1 CTGPAGR
8 SAPAPAQPVELAT
21 LPLRGAAGAALPGED
36 RGALGRRHRR
46 GVVDHAGRGHRRAHA
61 LVDDPGDLEHPGPA
75 VDVGLDPVADPHGR
89 RRLGRHAVDPHVP
102 AAARL
107 GGQAPGLVQPH
118 GPQPLVDAR
127 LLHGAHRA
135 RAGVTRDRPGQ
146 AGGVPRPAREPR
158 RRGRARAARRR
169 TAGDGDGGRDGAALE
184 EYRAKRRFDRTSEP
198 PGDGREAA
206 PAPDA
211 ARRRDG
217 EGGRLFVVQRHRA
230 RRLHYD
236 LRLEV
241 DGTLASW
248 AVPKGPTLDPTVRS
262 LAVHVEDHPIEYAD
276 FEGVIPAGEYGG
288 GDVIVWDR
296 GTWTPVGTDDPAA
309 AIAAGELHFDV
320 EAEKLR
326 GRFVLV
332 RTDRD
337 RSRRERWLLLHK
349 GAEHAVPGWD
359 PEDHPRSVKTGR
371 TNDEVAAAPEA
382 RWHSDRPPAQA
393 EERLGAAR
401 WSPPTA
407 EELAALDALP
417 GRGGR
422 WELQGRALE
431 LADHAAVPLPGR
443 DDGEPVTRPPP
454 QAEERLGGARWSPP
468 TAEELAALDALPG
481 RGGRWELQGRALELA
496 DLDAVLLPGRDG
508 EEPVTRRD
516 LVRWYAT
523 AAPAILPH
531 LVDRPVARRHHPT
544 GGRAAPWRTGLP
556 RSEERRVG
564 QEWRSG

>member
-1 CTGPAGR
+1 MPR
-8 SAPAPAQPVELAT
+8 S
-21 LPLRGAAGAALPGED
+21 
-36 RGALGRRHRR
+36 
-46 GVVDHAGRGHRRAHA
+46 
-61 LVDDPGDLEHPGPA
+61 
-75 VDVGLDPVADPHGR
+75 
-89 RRLGRHAVDPHVP
+89 
-102 AAARL
+102 
-107 GGQAPGLVQPH
+107 
-118 GPQPLVDAR
+118 
-127 LLHGAHRA
+127 
-135 RAGVTRDRPGQ
+135 
-146 AGGVPRPAREPR
+146 AREPR
-158 RRGRARAARRR
+158 RRGGARAARRR
-169 TAGDGDGGRDGAALE
+169 TGGDGAGGRDGAALE
-184 EYRAKRRFDRTSEP
+184 EYRARRRFDRTSEP

-206 PAPDA
+206 PVPDA
-211 ARRRDG
+211 ARRRAG

-349 GAEHAVPGWD
+349 GDEHAVPGWD

-393 EERLGAAR
+393 EERLGA
-401 WSPPTA
+401 
-407 EELAALDALP
+407 
-417 GRGGR
+417 
-422 WELQGRALE
+422 
-431 LADHAAVPLPGR
+431 
-443 DDGEPVTRPPP
+443 
-454 QAEERLGGARWSPP
+454 ARWSPP

-556 RSEERRVG
+556 RGAPDWVDRWRDEGAGPGTARWYPVLDSPPAVAWLAAAGAVELRPWLARRDDVRRPTWAVVDIAPGERTSFEDVLVLARLFRAALDHLRLEARPTLRGRHVEVRVPVGRGPSTEETRAWAEGLARAVGATVPELVASPGGGRDRRGRARLDAGPAAPDRPPPAPWSVLAAPG
-564 QEWRSG
+564 GPVAVPLEWDELDDPDLRPDRWTVRTAPARLAEAGDPLAGLVDLDQRLPPL